1 MRTTYNKLNNHA
13 LVFIEI
19 TKAWLFFKFNV
30 NSMLMKGEIFVKKLT
45 YKFNYITKDILI
57 YGIINMTLL

>member
-1 MRTTYNKLNNHA
+1 MPLF
-13 LVFIEI
+13 LFI
-19 TKAWLFFKFNV
+19 KFNV

-45 YKFNYITKDILI
+45 YKFNYIIKYIPI

>member
-1 MRTTYNKLNNHA
+1 MPLF
-13 LVFIEI
+13 LFI
-19 TKAWLFFKFNV
+19 KFNV

>member
-1 MRTTYNKLNNHA
+1 MVKKRHSVLITIECLF
-13 LVFIEI
+13 LFI
-19 TKAWLFFKFNV
+19 KFNV

-45 YKFNYITKDILI
+45 YKFNYIIKYIPI